1 MPNRIFNE
9 KRGSL
14 KKLINQILT
23 IILVTVS
30 LIGLYLLF
38 ATVMGSSKK
47 SYENLEER
55 NPKSE
60 EDYLVMDEVA
70 KEYETMRKFEEYKIK
85 FGKKYNNQEEE
96 NQRYSTFKTQLEE
109 IERLNRQEKL
119 SNTTFGV
126 NEFGKKYNNQEEE
139 NQRYSTFK
147 NQLEEIE
154 RLNRHEHL
162 SNTIFGVNEFADMSD
177 EEFKKMLLPI
187 GSVKKYKEN
196 SKFIKPLPQHLEKA
210 NGHSLDDYP
219 AHFDWRE
226 KGVVTPVKSQ
236 AIPGAGY
243 CGSCWAAAATV
254 ESAYA
259 IKYHELKNL
268 SSQQLLDCDQSN
280 NGCDG
285 GDDDKAFE
293 YVHEHGLM
301 TWEDYPYV
309 AQRQN
314 SCLLHGNKTTSLAV
328 AYQLNPDEL
337 SIIDWLVNYGPVN
350 IGINVPPDMKPYAGG
365 IYHPSDYDCMGKI
378 LGTHA
383 LNIVG
388 YGTSDA
394 GEKYWIIK
402 NSWGQNW
409 GIEKGYYYMARGINS
424 CGVEDEPIGLLA

>member
-119 SNTTFGV
+119 SNTT
-126 NEFGKKYNNQEEE
+126 
-139 NQRYSTFK
+139 
-147 NQLEEIE
+147 
-154 RLNRHEHL
+154 
-162 SNTIFGVNEFADMSD
+162 FGVNEFADMSD

>member
-85 FGKKYNNQEEE
+85 
-96 NQRYSTFKTQLEE
+96 
-109 IERLNRQEKL
+109 
-119 SNTTFGV
+119 
-126 NEFGKKYNNQEEE
+126 FGKKYNNQEEE

-236 AIPGAGY
+236 GN
-243 CGSCWAAAATV
+243 CGSCWAFATAATV

-259 IKYHELKNL
+259 IKYHELRNL
-268 SSQQLLDCDQSN
+268 STQQLLDCDFSN
-280 NGCDG
+280 GACDG
-285 GDDDKAFE
+285 GNVERAFR